1 MRIGVL
7 TLDWPPNCGGMSR
20 FCCETF
26 TELARRGH
34 SVTALSWHRARNGV
48 KGARVEPILNGDLS
62 TDRAALRRFD
72 RDVDLWHA
80 WEFGYG
86 GLAHLTSRPMVVT
99 VHGNDLM
106 RPQAYYRFTRTP
118 ALHRLA
124 PRLSKPRWQT
134 RLCKPGLKQVDCFTP
149 NSSNTEKLLR
159 RTWSRCR
166 RVEVVPCGVSDRFFL
181 PHEQRDGPPR
191 LLTVCSLST
200 LRRRKNVTGVLK
212 ALSQLQNEFD
222 FRYDVCGD
230 GDMIGELRDLVARL
244 DLGDRVR
251 LHGAVDDE
259 QLAAYY
265 RKADLFVLTPY
276 EREDDVE
283 GFGIVY
289 LEANAAGTPCLAVRT
304 GGIEDA
310 VREGVSGF
318 FAASPEPDDLAD
330 ALRRFL
336 SENVLFDP
344 DTVRNW
350 AEQHRYAR
358 IADRLEAVYQSVT
371 DSRS

>member
-1 MRIGVL
+1 MRIGIL
-7 TLDWPPNCGGMSR
+7 TLDWPPHGGGMSR

-26 TELARRGH
+26 AELAKRGH
-34 SVTALSWHRARNGV
+34 TVTALSWHRAQSSVEGI
-48 KGARVEPILNGDLS
+48 RVEPILNGDLS
-62 TDRAALRRFD
+62 TDRSALRRFD
-72 RDVDLWHA
+72 GDVDLWHA

-86 GLAHLTSRPMVVT
+86 GLAHLTSRPMIVT

-106 RPQAYYRFTRTP
+106 RPKAYYRFTRTP

-124 PRLSKPRWQT
+124 PRLSKPRWQA
-134 RLCKPGLKQVDCFTP
+134 RLCKPGLKRVTCFTP

-159 RTWSRCR
+159 RSWPNCR
-166 RVEVVPCGVSDRFFL
+166 RIEVVPCGVGDQFFQR
-181 PHEQRDGPPR
+181 HERHDGPPR

-200 LRRRKNVTGVLK
+200 LRRRKNVTGVIK
-212 ALSQLQNEFD
+212 ALARLRHEFA

-230 GDMIGELRDLVARL
+230 GDMIDELRDFVTRL
-244 DLGDRVR
+244 EMEDRVC
-251 LHGAVDDE
+251 LHGSVEDE
-259 QLAAYY
+259 RLAEFY
-265 RKADLFVLTPY
+265 RAADLFVLAPY

-310 VREGVSGF
+310 VRDGISGF
-318 FAASPEPDDLAD
+318 FAASPEPADLAD

-336 SENVLFDP
+336 SGKVRLDP
-344 DTVRNW
+344 DAARDW
-350 AEQHRYAR
+350 AGQHRYPN
-358 IADRLEAVYQSVT
+358 IVDRLEAVYQSLLA
-371 DSRS
+371 